1 MCLDLVF
8 HCVANN
14 ILILSVACP
23 VASGPCA
30 AIYLIKMNVHRVSC
44 FSCSTICSREQQF
57 GRLNLCP
64 VSCCVMNPNN
74 AA

>member
-30 AIYLIKMNVHRVSC
+30 AIYLIKMNVHSPCQLFLMFNYMLERA
-44 FSCSTICSREQQF
+44 TIR
-57 GRLNLCP
+57 
-64 VSCCVMNPNN
+64 
-74 AA
+74 